1 MASRRVGC
9 AHHNRLWNGGHSPPY
24 ICPPQTV
31 EEASSAKTREPPGQA
46 RWGRLA
52 EDEYIPDKLCFDD
65 HDSRIE
71 RRRITRSAINSNA
84 TTTQT
89 GCQNGGPNTA
99 VAWTIKNAK
108 LA

>member
-1 MASRRVGC
+1 MPFFHR
-9 AHHNRLWNGGHSPPY
+9 
-24 ICPPQTV
+24 
-31 EEASSAKTREPPGQA
+31 SATLTGVPGPA

-89 GCQNGGPNTA
+89 GLQNGGPNTA
-99 VAWTIKNAK
+99 VAWIIKKAK